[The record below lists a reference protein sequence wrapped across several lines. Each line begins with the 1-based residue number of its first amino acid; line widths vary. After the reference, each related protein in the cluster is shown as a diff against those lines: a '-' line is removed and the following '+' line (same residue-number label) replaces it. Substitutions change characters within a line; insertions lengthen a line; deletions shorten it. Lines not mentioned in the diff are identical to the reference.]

1 LISAG
6 TLLAKTPREVGGTQ
20 DITGGLP
27 RVTELFEARR
37 PKEPAVIAEIDG
49 RVELLDEK
57 RRGKRTIIVRNE
69 SGIEREHLVPHG
81 KYLRVHGGDRVR
93 AGDPLVEGPLVP
105 HDILRISGEEAVQ
118 RYLLREIQNVY
129 RSQRVEIDDKHLE
142 IIIAQM
148 LRKVRVES
156 VGDTGLLPGSVID
169 KFEFPREHFEQ
180 ENLRVDATGDRKA
193 EWIRPKPAAASTQ
206 LLGITKAAVQ
216 SDSFISAASF
226 QETTKVLTEAALAG
240 KVDYLVGLK
249 ENVILGHLVPAGTG
263 FKAHLDA
270 EVRIRPEA
278 LEALA
283 DKGPAYARYRDEATA
298 TTSKE

>member
-1 LISAG
+1 MEHKGDLHPQIVIEDDEGQILDYNYIPEAGQHRGRTTAQMISAG

-57 RRGKRTIIVRNE
+57 RRGKRTIIVSNE

-142 IIIAQM
+142 IIVAQM

-169 KFEFPREHFEQ
+169 KFEFRGNEPR
-180 ENLRVDATGDRKA
+180 
-193 EWIRPKPAAASTQ
+193 S
-206 LLGITKAAVQ
+206 
-216 SDSFISAASF
+216 
-226 QETTKVLTEAALAG
+226 
-240 KVDYLVGLK
+240 
-249 ENVILGHLVPAGTG
+249 
-263 FKAHLDA
+263 
-270 EVRIRPEA
+270 
-278 LEALA
+278 
-283 DKGPAYARYRDEATA
+283 
-298 TTSKE
+298 